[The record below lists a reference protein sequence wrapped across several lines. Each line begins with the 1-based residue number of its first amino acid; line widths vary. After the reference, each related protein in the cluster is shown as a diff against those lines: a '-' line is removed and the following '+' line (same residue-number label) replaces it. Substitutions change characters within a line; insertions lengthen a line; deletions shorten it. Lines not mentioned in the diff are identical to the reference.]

1 MNNTISNKDPIEI
14 DITVMPNINQY
25 YFDKAVNYYIFTV
38 IRTHQSSKYQDDIM
52 DIYYR
57 LHRLG
62 YHDVNYDILPENYT
76 ESLKD
81 YVHATD
87 DIDKFKLLIE
97 ECFKLL
103 ENYLNSLLE
112 D

>member
-38 IRTHQSSKYQDDIM
+38 IHTHQSSKYQDDIM

-57 LHRLG
+57 LPRL
-62 YHDVNYDILPENYT
+62 
-76 ESLKD
+76 S
-81 YVHATD
+81 
-87 DIDKFKLLIE
+87 
-97 ECFKLL
+97 
-103 ENYLNSLLE
+103 
-112 D
+112 

>member
-38 IRTHQSSKYQDDIM
+38 IRTPQSSKYQDDIM
-52 DIYYR
+52 DMYYR